1 MITERNNSVRQKTG
15 HLDIRVKFLLIGAEV
30 LFVSILG
37 LMRLS
42 IAGWLF
48 LIFGIFLLILLI
60 WIGFHIVLMTAFILS
75 LRSSIIDW
83 VIYGAVHWFYMLAWL
98 FQYDADDLRIWWVI
112 QLLPFTG
119 GLEPFLTEWGGTL
132 FLIMAAA
139 TFICYVIIFIL
150 LIVRIVQF
158 LMSLN
163 KDPQTT

>member
-1 MITERNNSVRQKTG
+1 VSDKK
-15 HLDIRVKFLLIGAEV
+15 LDIRVKFLLIGAEV

-42 IAGWLF
+42 IAGWLA
-48 LIFGIFLLILLI
+48 LIFGILLIVA

-98 FQYDADDLRIWWVI
+98 FQYDADDLRIRWVI

-132 FLIMAAA
+132 FLIMATA
-139 TFICYVIIFIL
+139 TFICYVITFIL

>member
-1 MITERNNSVRQKTG
+1 VSDKK
-15 HLDIRVKFLLIGAEV
+15 LDIWVKFLLIGAEV
-30 LFVSILG
+30 LFVSILA

-48 LIFGIFLLILLI
+48 LIFPILLILLI

-98 FQYDADDLRIWWVI
+98 FQNDGDDVRIRWVI

-119 GLEPFLTEWGGTL
+119 GLEPFLNKWGGTL

-150 LIVRIVQF
+150 LIVRIVRAISGVSQ
-158 LMSLN
+158 
-163 KDPQTT
+163 

>member
-1 MITERNNSVRQKTG
+1 VSDKK
-15 HLDIRVKFLLIGAEV
+15 LDIRVKFLLIGAEV

-42 IAGWLF
+42 IAGWLA
-48 LIFGIFLLILLI
+48 LIFGILLIVA

-75 LRSSIIDW
+75 LRSRIIDW
-83 VIYGAVHWFYMLAWL
+83 VLYGAVHLFYMLAWL

-119 GLEPFLTEWGGTL
+119 GLEPFLNEWGGTL

-158 LMSLN
+158 LVSLN
-163 KDPQTT
+163 KDTKDTQTT

>member
-1 MITERNNSVRQKTG
+1 VSDKK
-15 HLDIRVKFLLIGAEV
+15 LDIRVKFLLIGAEV

-98 FQYDADDLRIWWVI
+98 FQYDADDLRIRWVI

-119 GLEPFLTEWGGTL
+119 GLEPFLNKWGGTL

-158 LMSLN
+158 LVSLN
-163 KDPQTT
+163 KDTKDTQTT

>member
-1 MITERNNSVRQKTG
+1 MANEE
-15 HLDIRVKFLLIGAEV
+15 LDVRVKFLLIGAEA
-30 LFVSILG
+30 LFVSILV

-42 IAGWLF
+42 IAGWLA
-48 LIFGIFLLILLI
+48 LIFGILLIAA
-60 WIGFHIVLMTAFILS
+60 WISFHLVLMTAFILS

-83 VIYGAVHWFYMLAWL
+83 VLYGAVHLFYMLAWL

-158 LMSLN
+158 LVSLN

>member
-1 MITERNNSVRQKTG
+1 MSDKK
-15 HLDIRVKFLLIGAEV
+15 LDIRIKFLLIGAEV

-98 FQYDADDLRIWWVI
+98 FQCDADDVRIRCVI

-119 GLEPFLTEWGGTL
+119 GLEPFLNKWGGTL

-158 LMSLN
+158 LVSLN
-163 KDPQTT
+163 KDTKDTQTT

>member
-1 MITERNNSVRQKTG
+1 MSDKK
-15 HLDIRVKFLLIGAEV
+15 LDIWVKFLLIGAEV
-30 LFVSILG
+30 LFVSILA

-48 LIFGIFLLILLI
+48 LIFPILLILLI

-98 FQYDADDLRIWWVI
+98 FQNDGDDVRIRWVI
-112 QLLPFTG
+112 QLLPFTS
-119 GLEPFLTEWGGTL
+119 GLEPFLNKWGGTL
-132 FLIMAAA
+132 FLITAAA

-158 LMSLN
+158 LVSLN
-163 KDPQTT
+163 KDTKDTQTT

>member
-1 MITERNNSVRQKTG
+1 VSDKK
-15 HLDIRVKFLLIGAEV
+15 LDIRIKFLLIGAEV

-42 IAGWLF
+42 IAGWLA
-48 LIFGIFLLILLI
+48 LIFGILLIVA

-98 FQYDADDLRIWWVI
+98 FQNDGDDVRIRWVI

-119 GLEPFLTEWGGTL
+119 GLEPFLNKWGGTL

-150 LIVRIVQF
+150 LIVRIVRAISGVSQ
-158 LMSLN
+158 
-163 KDPQTT
+163 

>member
-1 MITERNNSVRQKTG
+1 MSDKK
-15 HLDIRVKFLLIGAEV
+15 LDIWVKFLLIGAEV
-30 LFVSILG
+30 LFVSILA

-48 LIFGIFLLILLI
+48 LIFPILLILLI

-98 FQYDADDLRIWWVI
+98 FQNDGDDVRIRWVI

-119 GLEPFLTEWGGTL
+119 GLEPFLNKWGGTL

-150 LIVRIVQF
+150 LIVRIVRAISGVSQ
-158 LMSLN
+158 
-163 KDPQTT
+163 

>member
-1 MITERNNSVRQKTG
+1 MSDKK
-15 HLDIRVKFLLIGAEV
+15 LDIWVKFLLIGAEV
-30 LFVSILG
+30 LFVSILA

-48 LIFGIFLLILLI
+48 LIFPILLILLI

-98 FQYDADDLRIWWVI
+98 FQNDGDDVRIRWVI

-119 GLEPFLTEWGGTL
+119 GLEPFLNKWGGTL
-132 FLIMAAA
+132 FLITAAA

-150 LIVRIVQF
+150 LIVRIVRAISGVSQ
-158 LMSLN
+158 
-163 KDPQTT
+163 

>member
-1 MITERNNSVRQKTG
+1 VSDKK
-15 HLDIRVKFLLIGAEV
+15 LDIRVKFLLIGAEV
-30 LFVSILG
+30 LFVSILA

-48 LIFGIFLLILLI
+48 LIFPILLILLI

-98 FQYDADDLRIWWVI
+98 FQNDGDDVRIRWVI

-119 GLEPFLTEWGGTL
+119 GLEPFLNKWGGTL

-150 LIVRIVQF
+150 LIVRIVRAISGVSQ
-158 LMSLN
+158 
-163 KDPQTT
+163 

>member
-1 MITERNNSVRQKTG
+1 VSDKK
-15 HLDIRVKFLLIGAEV
+15 LDIRVKFLLIGAEV

-48 LIFGIFLLILLI
+48 LIFGILLILLI

-98 FQYDADDLRIWWVI
+98 FQCDADDVRIRCVI

-119 GLEPFLTEWGGTL
+119 GLEPFLNKWGGTL

-158 LMSLN
+158 LVSLN
-163 KDPQTT
+163 KDTKDTQTT

>member
-1 MITERNNSVRQKTG
+1 VSDKK
-15 HLDIRVKFLLIGAEV
+15 LDIRIKFLLIGAEV

-98 FQYDADDLRIWWVI
+98 FQCDADDVRIRCVI

-119 GLEPFLTEWGGTL
+119 GLEPFLNKWGGTL
-132 FLIMAAA
+132 FLIMAAP

-158 LMSLN
+158 LVSLN
-163 KDPQTT
+163 KDTKDTQTT

>member
-1 MITERNNSVRQKTG
+1 
-15 HLDIRVKFLLIGAEV
+15 
-30 LFVSILG
+30 
-37 LMRLS
+37 
-42 IAGWLF
+42 
-48 LIFGIFLLILLI
+48 LIFGILLIVA

-98 FQYDADDLRIWWVI
+98 FQYDADDLRIRWVI

-139 TFICYVIIFIL
+139 TFICYVITFIL

>member
-1 MITERNNSVRQKTG
+1 MADKE
-15 HLDIRVKFLLIGAEV
+15 LDIRVKFLLIGAEA

-37 LMRLS
+37 LMRLL
-42 IAGWLF
+42 ILGWLA
-48 LIFGIFLLILLI
+48 LIFGILLIVA
-60 WIGFHIVLMTAFILS
+60 WMGFHIVLMTAFILS
-75 LRSSIIDW
+75 LRSRIIDW
-83 VIYGAVHWFYMLAWL
+83 VLYGAVHLFYMLAWL

-119 GLEPFLTEWGGTL
+119 GLEPFLNEWGGTL

-158 LMSLN
+158 LVSLN
-163 KDPQTT
+163 KDTKDTQTT

>member
-1 MITERNNSVRQKTG
+1 VSDKK
-15 HLDIRVKFLLIGAEV
+15 LDIRVKFLLIGAEV
-30 LFVSILG
+30 LFVSIPG

-42 IAGWLF
+42 IAGWLA
-48 LIFGIFLLILLI
+48 LIFGILLIVA

-98 FQYDADDLRIWWVI
+98 FQYDADDLRIRWVI

-139 TFICYVIIFIL
+139 TFICYVITFIL

>member
-1 MITERNNSVRQKTG
+1 MSDKK
-15 HLDIRVKFLLIGAEV
+15 LDIRIKFLLIGAEV

-98 FQYDADDLRIWWVI
+98 FQCDADDVRIRCVI

-119 GLEPFLTEWGGTL
+119 GLEPFLNKWGGTL
-132 FLIMAAA
+132 FSIMAAA

-158 LMSLN
+158 LVSLN
-163 KDPQTT
+163 KDTKDTQTT

>member
-1 MITERNNSVRQKTG
+1 VSDKK
-15 HLDIRVKFLLIGAEV
+15 LDIRIKFLLIGAEV

-98 FQYDADDLRIWWVI
+98 FQCDADDVRIRCVI

-119 GLEPFLTEWGGTL
+119 GLEPFLNKWGGTL

-158 LMSLN
+158 LVSLN
-163 KDPQTT
+163 KDTKDTQTT

>member
-1 MITERNNSVRQKTG
+1 MSDKK
-15 HLDIRVKFLLIGAEV
+15 LDIRVKFLLIGAEV

-42 IAGWLF
+42 IAGWLV
-48 LIFGIFLLILLI
+48 LIFGILLIAAA
-60 WIGFHIVLMTAFILS
+60 WIGFHLVLMTAFILS

-83 VIYGAVHWFYMLAWL
+83 VLYGAVHLFYMLAWL
-98 FQYDADDLRIWWVI
+98 FQFDADDVRMRWVI

-150 LIVRIVQF
+150 LIVRIGQF

-163 KDPQTT
+163 KDSQTT

>member
-1 MITERNNSVRQKTG
+1 VSDKK
-15 HLDIRVKFLLIGAEV
+15 LDIWVKFLLIGAEV
-30 LFVSILG
+30 LFVSILA

-48 LIFGIFLLILLI
+48 LIFPILLILLI

-98 FQYDADDLRIWWVI
+98 FQNDGDDVRIRWVI

-119 GLEPFLTEWGGTL
+119 GLEPFLNKWGGTL
-132 FLIMAAA
+132 FLITAAA

-150 LIVRIVQF
+150 LIVRIVRAISGVSQ
-158 LMSLN
+158 
-163 KDPQTT
+163 